1 MSHEPREEG
10 LETQMQDRSGRA
22 SRHSTIRACPAV
34 LCKAGAE
41 TGETLSVGVSD
52 LPRCP
57 GNINAGRVREG
68 FQEFNN
74 QGLSSLAQYCR
85 CRDGTN
91 TLRRCHRHST
101 GLLGFAL
108 SPVSLGLGLLPP
120 PHHGQL
126 HMDSNQLQ
134 EGTASLSRPCP
145 CAGASQRLL
154 RYEAYR
160 DTLCPPQGHPDV

>member
-1 MSHEPREEG
+1 MSHKPTEEG
-10 LETQMQDRSGRA
+10 LETQMQDRSGRV

-41 TGETLSVGVSD
+41 TGETLPVGVSD

-74 QGLSSLAQYCR
+74 QGLSSWAQYCR

-91 TLRRCHRHST
+91 ILRRCHRHSNMPPWIP
-101 GLLGFAL
+101 
-108 SPVSLGLGLLPP
+108 PVPCVSGAWTASSSP
-120 PHHGQL
+120 PHGL